1 MGVRIE
7 HPQSLVNTAQYGK
20 DDPTLPPADYKL
32 VKHLADETVYTFCM
46 CPGGYVVAAASEEG
60 RVVTNGMSYAD
71 RDGNNANAALLVTV
85 NPKDFPGDDVLA
97 GVRWQEQIEAAKQT
111 VSMLVIDKK
120 RMRMKESGLPQ
131 FVIDQTPKLM
141 RRSKLPIVKAK
152 VGPKI
157 MTLVADEKIFDVIPV
172 KKEVKATVAGIYITD
187 VRGIRGP
194 LPKPEGKKSWRQKL
208 AEKVS
213 SLSKEEAAA
222 SKSKK
227 K

>member
-1 MGVRIE
+1 MNN
-7 HPQSLVNTAQYGK
+7 LT
-20 DDPTLPPADYKL
+20 
-32 VKHLADETVYTFCM
+32 TV
-46 CPGGYVVAAASEEG
+46 
-60 RVVTNGMSYAD
+60 
-71 RDGNNANAALLVTV
+71 LLVILA
-85 NPKDFPGDDVLA
+85 VLVVLLVVLYFLGNRMQKRQA
-97 GVRWQEQIEAAKQT
+97 EQQELLDAAKQT
-111 VSMLVIDKK
+111 VSILVIDKK
-120 RMRMKESGLPQ
+120 RLPLKESGLPKQ
-131 FVIDQTPKLM
+131 VIEQTPWYAK
-141 RRSKLPIVKAK
+141 RSKLPIVKAK

>member
-1 MGVRIE
+1 MVLLII
-7 HPQSLVNTAQYGK
+7 LVV
-20 DDPTLPPADYKL
+20 LL
-32 VKHLADETVYTFCM
+32 
-46 CPGGYVVAAASEEG
+46 
-60 RVVTNGMSYAD
+60 
-71 RDGNNANAALLVTV
+71 AALAALYFFG
-85 NPKDFPGDDVLA
+85 KRMQKKQA
-97 GVRWQEQIEAAKQT
+97 EQQEQIEAAKQT

>member
-1 MGVRIE
+1 
-7 HPQSLVNTAQYGK
+7 
-20 DDPTLPPADYKL
+20 
-32 VKHLADETVYTFCM
+32 
-46 CPGGYVVAAASEEG
+46 
-60 RVVTNGMSYAD
+60 
-71 RDGNNANAALLVTV
+71 
-85 NPKDFPGDDVLA
+85 
-97 GVRWQEQIEAAKQT
+97 
-111 VSMLVIDKK
+111 
-120 RMRMKESGLPQ
+120 
-131 FVIDQTPKLM
+131 
-141 RRSKLPIVKAK
+141 
-152 VGPKI
+152 